1 MLYIL
6 VLVSI
11 SFPWQTN
18 KEINSKWI
26 KILPCLARTLLSL
39 LVLVSQE
46 TFRDF
51 QLITLYYFRDLK
63 AENLLLGLDGSWKLC
78 DFGSTST
85 IHKRFE
91 KLEEMGT
98 EEDSIR
104 KHTTPAYRAP
114 EVLEWTCLEKK
125 NVPCFWWTYSSCCI
139 LLLLSLLSTFVSLII
154 YLILLVSHRYGIC
167 SEEKL

>member
-1 MLYIL
+1 M
-6 VLVSI
+6 
-11 SFPWQTN
+11 
-18 KEINSKWI
+18 
-26 KILPCLARTLLSL
+26 
-39 LVLVSQE
+39 SQE

-98 EEDSIR
+98 EEDSIK

-114 EVLEWTCLEKK
+114 EVYECICLKK
-125 NVPCFWWTYSSCCI
+125 NVVFLVDI
-139 LLLLSLLSTFVSLII
+139 FKLLHLII
-154 YLILLVSHRYGIC
+154 IIIFVIYLFQLVSHRCGIC